1 MCSCSNSV
9 YPLNDAT
16 SGFQQVQ
23 VLQNFRFCSRAKEQ
37 LWYTCNCQWSPHVP
51 HPGTKAGHTQ
61 QFHVYFQKV
70 MKTKDIYPDT
80 TLCTINSLPVPKKY
94 LKKEKST
101 RIHITNPP
109 RLCFLRRAPCPHFQS
124 LPQDPTVSKRVG
136 PRPASQSHLSPVPDP
151 G

>member
-23 VLQNFRFCSRAKEQ
+23 VLQNFGFCSRAKEQ

-80 TLCTINSLPVPKKY
+80 TLCTINSLPVPKKIF
-94 LKKEKST
+94 KKRKKRAHTHNE
-101 RIHITNPP
+101 PP
-109 RLCFLRRAPCPHFQS
+109 KTLLLETCTMPSF
-124 LPQDPTVSKRVG
+124 
-136 PRPASQSHLSPVPDP
+136 PVPSSGP
-151 G
+151 HSF